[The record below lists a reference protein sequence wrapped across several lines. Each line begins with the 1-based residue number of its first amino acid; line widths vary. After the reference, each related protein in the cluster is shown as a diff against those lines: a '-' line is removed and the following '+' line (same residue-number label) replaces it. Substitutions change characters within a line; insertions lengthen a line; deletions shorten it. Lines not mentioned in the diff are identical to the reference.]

1 MTNTSPLAATQSPA
15 MTSPESLGH
24 HRHSPVLSSSSAR
37 KSASS
42 SHRHRL
48 EDEKVQSPS
57 SSAARASFTPKIVYG
72 RGAIN
77 RLPAELGALQVSSPL
92 IVASPSRV
100 PIARRIQAIIPNLQ
114 SHILDAAVITV
125 PDHVVDDAVER
136 IAGRDV
142 VISVG
147 GSSAV
152 GLARAISIRKEI
164 PHVCIPTTYSSMEI
178 TPLFENDA
186 ATISI
191 SRRRGS
197 ISSAKGSSSKQSS
210 ARTTASRNSSR
221 QSVTMRDA
229 RSGVKPAVII
239 YDEDLTEISSK
250 RVAAP
255 STTKKPPPRS
265 DGSEWSFLDLPGI

>member
-1 MTNTSPLAATQSPA
+1 MV
-15 MTSPESLGH
+15 SPERLGH
-24 HRHSPVLSSSSAR
+24 RHRSPKARSSSSAH
-37 KSASS
+37 KSSIS
-42 SHRHRL
+42 NQTHHLQNTGS
-48 EDEKVQSPS
+48 QGSPIT
-57 SSAARASFTPKIVYG
+57 AAVPFSPRIVYG

-100 PIARRIQAIIPNLQ
+100 PIAKRIQAIIPNLQ

-136 IAGRDV
+136 IAGHDV
-142 VISVG
+142 VMSVG

-164 PHVCIPTTYSSMEI
+164 PHVCIPTTYSSLEI

-186 ATISI
+186 ATISV
-191 SRRRGS
+191 SRRRDS
-197 ISSAKGSSSKQSS
+197 FSSAKGSSSKHSS
-210 ARTTASRNSSR
+210 AKTTTSRNSSR

-229 RSGVKPAVII
+229 RSAVKPAVII
-239 YDEDLTEISSK
+239 YDEDLTEISPK

-255 STTKKPPPRS
+255 PATKKPSPRS